1 VLLLANEVNGTAF
14 VFIMF
19 DRLSDGDDQLG
30 ELGDEKILRGP
41 VPRRVFGPS
50 VTTTDEDTD
59 ADGRF
64 LIIT

>member
-1 VLLLANEVNGTAF
+1 
-14 VFIMF
+14 MS

-30 ELGDEKILRGP
+30 ELGDEKLLRGP
-41 VPRRVFGPS
+41 VPRRIFGPS

-64 LIIT
+64 LIIIT